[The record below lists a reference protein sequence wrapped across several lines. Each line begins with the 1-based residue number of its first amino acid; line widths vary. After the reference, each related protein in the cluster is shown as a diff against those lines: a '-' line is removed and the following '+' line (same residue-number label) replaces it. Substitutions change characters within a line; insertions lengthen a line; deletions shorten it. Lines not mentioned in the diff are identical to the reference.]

1 MRALQTL
8 AICLFASVA
17 GADEAP
23 IGQHLDIELNAAT
36 QTDQGCRL
44 SFLLINGHAQDIKS
58 AVFETVLFDTA
69 GAVKMLT
76 LFDMGELPTS
86 RPRVRQFILPQ
97 TQCVE
102 LGQVLFN
109 GSKSCSAET
118 LEATACM
125 DGLTL
130 HSRTNIKVLG

>member
-1 MRALQTL
+1 M
-8 AICLFASVA
+8 
-17 GADEAP
+17 
-23 IGQHLDIELNAAT
+23 
-36 QTDQGCRL
+36 
-44 SFLLINGHAQDIKS
+44 
-58 AVFETVLFDTA
+58 
-69 GAVKMLT
+69 T
-76 LFDMGELPTS
+76 LFYALIAIGSLALVFGLILGFAAI
-86 RPRVRQFILPQ
+86 RFRVEGNPIVDQIDSILPQ
-97 TQCVE
+97 TQCAE

>member
-1 MRALQTL
+1 
-8 AICLFASVA
+8 
-17 GADEAP
+17 
-23 IGQHLDIELNAAT
+23 
-36 QTDQGCRL
+36 
-44 SFLLINGHAQDIKS
+44 
-58 AVFETVLFDTA
+58 
-69 GAVKMLT
+69 
-76 LFDMGELPTS
+76 MGELPTS